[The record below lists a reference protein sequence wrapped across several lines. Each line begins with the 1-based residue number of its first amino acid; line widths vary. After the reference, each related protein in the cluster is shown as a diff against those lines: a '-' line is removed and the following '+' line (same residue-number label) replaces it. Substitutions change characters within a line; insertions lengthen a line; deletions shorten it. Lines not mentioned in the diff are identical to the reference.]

1 MRFCEICGNM
11 MVPRKGKLFCKACD
25 QEFDLNLKQ
34 EEDYKLI
41 KTIKHDEKEVTPIV
55 VKEGHKGEKISDQDR
70 KAFEEFFT
78 SGEQGVDSS

>member
-1 MRFCEICGNM
+1 

-25 QEFDLNLKQ
+25 QEFDLNMKQ
-34 EEDYKLI
+34 EEDYKLV

-55 VKEGHKGEKISDQDR
+55 VKEGHKSEKISDQDR

-78 SGEQGVDSS
+78 SGEEPSY